1 MKKEILNSKKTR
13 LRLFES
19 GIKMDES
26 LPKHKEYNDYVA
38 KKKLLDEARRKGMS
52 TEEMAQ
58 ADIDLLEMEVQASNV
73 NSIPPIIWSGSTG
86 MDDTVIPRKGIPDY
100 DNLKKMFLEDTGLD
114 SCKVIVTSYMK
125 DIMEKNR

>member
-38 KKKLLDEARRKGMS
+38 KKKLLEEAKRKGMS
-52 TEEMAQ
+52 TSEMAQ
-58 ADIDLLEMEVQASNV
+58 ADIDLLEMEQQSNNLASL
-73 NSIPPIIWSGSTG
+73 PPILSSNGVG

-100 DNLKKMFLEDTGLD
+100 EKLKKMFLY
-114 SCKVIVTSYMK
+114 IHWMK
-125 DIMEKNR
+125 IEPLTL